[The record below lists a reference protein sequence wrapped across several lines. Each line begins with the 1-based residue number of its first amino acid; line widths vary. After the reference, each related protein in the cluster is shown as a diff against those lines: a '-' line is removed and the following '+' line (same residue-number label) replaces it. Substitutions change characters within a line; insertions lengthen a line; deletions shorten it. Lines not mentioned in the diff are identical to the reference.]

1 MIRRAL
7 PLAVLLLVAC
17 ERRIPARPAPSPPPA
32 PKIGVFSPPPASYE
46 RPGCAVAAFSDKTG
60 LQLDAE
66 AAELL
71 DGLLRDSGR
80 FLVLD
85 RQEYRKRRDDPA
97 RTAKAAIR
105 GAEYV
110 FEGTLHR
117 YAVSVTR
124 TEKSVPVELQVVLE
138 TELKF
143 IDATSGEILIHQRG
157 NRSRQRNLKSWGLR
171 LLRAAGEPPQ
181 QATLDDASRAK
192 VLRADLDESLQS
204 MLPSFDEKFAKP
216 SPPK

>member
-1 MIRRAL
+1 M
-7 PLAVLLLVAC
+7 
-17 ERRIPARPAPSPPPA
+17 
-32 PKIGVFSPPPASYE
+32 
-46 RPGCAVAAFSDKTG
+46 
-60 LQLDAE
+60 
-66 AAELL
+66 
-71 DGLLRDSGR
+71 
-80 FLVLD
+80 
-85 RQEYRKRRDDPA
+85 
-97 RTAKAAIR
+97 
-105 GAEYV
+105 
-110 FEGTLHR
+110 
-117 YAVSVTR
+117 
-124 TEKSVPVELQVVLE
+124 PVELQVVLE

-143 IDATSGEILIHQRG
+143 LDATSGEILIHQRG